1 MSEILGKEEETGEL
15 GEVLAGDK
23 KNSSGIWIETR
34 ENKTVILKV
43 AHHGSKNSTSEAFL
57 KILQPDIAV
66 ISCGKNNRFGH
77 PHEDTLERLKKVGSK
92 VVTTPESG
100 TVSVRISEGETTLT
114 GYK

>member
-1 MSEILGKEEETGEL
+1 MKVHLPLQARIHLSRAEEI
-15 GEVLAGDK
+15 
-23 KNSSGIWIETR
+23 IF
-34 ENKTVILKV
+34 
-43 AHHGSKNSTSEAFL
+43 HHGSKNSTSEAFL

-77 PHEDTLERLKKVGSK
+77 PHEDTLERVKKVGSK

-100 TVSVRISEGETTLT
+100 TVSVRISEGKTTLT